1 MRSLS
6 LIRRTGPVT
15 LAECIACY
23 RDRIEV
29 LLTVLGAIT
38 GATSPRFPEASAW
51 IMGGLA
57 LALFLVFRISR
68 DAYRYEDERGDY
80 SDSDARLATVAHQ
93 DDEVRA

>member
-1 MRSLS
+1 VRSLN

-15 LAECIACY
+15 LAEFVACY
-23 RDRIEV
+23 RDRLEV

-38 GATSPRFPEASAW
+38 GAVSPRFPEASAW

-57 LALFLVFRISR
+57 LALFGVFYISR
-68 DAYRYEDERGDY
+68 GAYRHEDAADY
-80 SDSDARLATVAHQ
+80 SDTDAYLATVVHQ